1 MSDES
6 RQDEERETFSTEQ
19 FATPGGVV
27 GPLATSETGDDAMD
41 ADGTDRA
48 DARDPEAAAAART
61 QPLGHSSSASGGG
74 YGSPSGRGSGGSGE
88 ATPETSD
95 AGNEAQTDWLRD
107 APGGATDE

>member
-1 MSDES
+1 VSDQ

-27 GPLATSETGDDAMD
+27 GPLATSQPGDRDV
-41 ADGTDRA
+41 ADSTD
-48 DARDPEAAAAART
+48 DSGAAARV
-61 QPLGHSSSASGGG
+61 QPEGHSSASSGGG

-88 ATPETSD
+88 ATRETSD

-107 APGGATDE
+107 APGGSER